1 MENAIELRG
10 LRKSYAHFTLQDLS
24 LTLPMGSIMGFIGEN
39 GAGKST
45 TIKAMVGL
53 IGHEAGEIRLLG
65 KDPVLDRSVM
75 EEVGLVLD
83 SGFFPPEMN
92 SQQLGK
98 ALHKLYRHWDCASYH
113 NYLNRFQ
120 VDPKKKVKSLSRGM
134 VMKLSLAVALSHGAK
149 LLLLDE
155 ATSGLDPIVRDDILD
170 ILYDFIQ
177 DEEHSVFL
185 SSHIT
190 ADLEKIADYIAFIH
204 RGKLLMVGE
213 KDDLLETFGLLHCT
227 RDQLEELDPNAVA
240 GYRTS
245 EFGVTALVKRYRLPG
260 DVSVENASLD
270 DILLYCV
277 KGKKLASQEGF

>member
-134 VMKLSLAVALSHGAK
+134 VMKLSLAVALSHGAS

-155 ATSGLDPIVRDDILD
+155 PTSGLDPIVRDDILD

-177 DEEHSVFL
+177 DERHSIFL

-190 ADLEKIADYIAFIH
+190 GDLEKIADYIAFLH
-204 RGKLLMVGE
+204 EGKLLMAGE
-213 KDDLLETFGLLHCT
+213 KDTLLETYGILHCT
-227 RDQLEELDPNAVA
+227 LKQLRELPNEAVV

-245 EFGVTALVKRYRLPG
+245 DFGVTALVKRYRVPG
-260 DVSVENASLD
+260 AFQVENATLD
-270 DILLYCV
+270 DIMLYQI
-277 KGKKLASQEGF
+277 KGKKEFGKERW

>member
-134 VMKLSLAVALSHGAK
+134 VMKLSLAVALSHGAS

-155 ATSGLDPIVRDDILD
+155 PTSGLDPIVRDDILD

-177 DEEHSVFL
+177 DERHSIFL

-190 ADLEKIADYIAFIH
+190 GDLEKIADYIAFLH
-204 RGKLLMVGE
+204 EGKLLMVGE
-213 KDDLLETFGLLHCT
+213 KDTLLETYGILHCT
-227 RDQLEELDPNAVA
+227 LEQLRELPNEAVV

-245 EFGVTALVKRYRLPG
+245 DFGVTTLVKRYRVPG
-260 DVSVENASLD
+260 AFQVENATLD
-270 DILLYCV
+270 DIMLYQI
-277 KGKKLASQEGF
+277 KGKKEFGKERW